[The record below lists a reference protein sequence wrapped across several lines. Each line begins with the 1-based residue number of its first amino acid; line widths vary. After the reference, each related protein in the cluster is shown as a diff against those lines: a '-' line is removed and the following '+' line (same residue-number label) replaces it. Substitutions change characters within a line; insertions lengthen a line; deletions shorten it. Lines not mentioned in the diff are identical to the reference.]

1 MSIKRF
7 VKAYFPFIFNGLKKI
22 QQKYYV
28 YLGKHN
34 PRLLIEKLYY
44 NFYHRKINLE
54 NPKDIDE
61 KVNYLKLYGDTKL
74 WSLCADKYEVRKYVE
89 KLGLGHTLNEVY
101 GVYNSPEEI
110 NIDSLPDSFVI
121 KTTNGGGGNSVMIVS
136 DKSSFNY
143 KQAVKTLRKWMKI
156 PMGYK
161 YGEKHYNSI
170 KPRLIVEKLLSQG
183 NGGKSLI
190 DYKFH
195 CFDGKAYSIDILY
208 DREFGK
214 QVFTMV
220 YDLEWN
226 AHPETLCTKY
236 GVELKSSKP
245 KSLDDM
251 IKYSEILSKG
261 IPYVRVDWYE
271 IEGKPVFGEMTFTP
285 CGGFQTD
292 YTRKFLEELG
302 DQMDISTIIKNNDR
316 K

>member
-1 MSIKRF
+1 MSIKGF
-7 VKAYFPFIFNGLKKI
+7 VKGYFPFIFNLLKKLR
-22 QQKYYV
+22 QRYYV

-34 PRLLIEKLYY
+34 PRLLIEKLYFNY
-44 NFYHRKINLE
+44 YHRKINLE

-121 KTTNGGGGNSVMIVS
+121 KTTNGGGGNSVMIVK

-170 KPRLIVEKLLSQG
+170 KPRLIVEKLLSQEDSE
-183 NGGKSLI
+183 KSLV
-190 DYKFH
+190 DYKFN
-195 CFDGKAYSIDILY
+195 CFDGKAYSIVCLY

-214 QVFTMV
+214 QVFKMV
-220 YDLEWN
+220 YDLDWN
-226 AHPETLCTKY
+226 SHPETLCTKF

-245 KSLDDM
+245 KSLKEM
-251 IKYSEILSKG
+251 IRYSEILSKG

-271 IEGKPVFGEMTFTP
+271 IDEKPVFGEMTFTP

-292 YTRKFLEELG
+292 YTREFLEELG